1 MDAVKAVRY
10 QLPEIVDPLTALK
23 EYASEKKDPEC
34 ASSAGSIR
42 EEMKKWPFMVST
54 FVWYNVLYNINRVS
68 KILQSP
74 SVSIETVR
82 REIMAVSDYLEEFRE
97 HGFNSAKTDAR
108 EIAEKME
115 VEMSWPEV

>member
-1 MDAVKAVRY
+1 MA
-10 QLPEIVDPLTALK
+10 
-23 EYASEKKDPEC
+23 
-34 ASSAGSIR
+34 
-42 EEMKKWPFMVST
+42 ST
-54 FVWYNVLYNINRVS
+54 FVSDNVYHINRVS

-82 REIMAVSDYLEEFRE
+82 RELMAVSDYLEGFRE

-115 VEMSWPEV
+115 VEMSWPEVPQRKTKRQFDYERRDETLSTAEELFKRELFLHLVDTAQVH